1 MRRRVIV
8 YSGKMRFALLLFS
21 PLSRLVCRTKRAFYA
36 RGILRALKS
45 PIPVISVGNIAFGGS
60 GKTPLAVEIA
70 ADLLA
75 GGEKPALVSRGYK
88 GAWEKRG
95 GVLSDGREIRG
106 TWREGGDEPF
116 MAARQVP
123 GAGVFV
129 GKDRLAS
136 CRKAAELGFSCAVL
150 DDGFQ
155 HLRLARDVEI
165 VLVDPQEKQALRESP
180 ISLRRADFIL
190 VRKTEGSINKEKIA
204 ASFPA
209 AAVSEFWTE
218 ARGFASLNQDG
229 TLPRDAFRGR
239 RVLAFCGIARPRRF
253 FSLLEDCE
261 AKIAGMLSF
270 PDHYSYPEKA
280 IGRIADAARAAGAEA
295 VITTEKDAVKI
306 ILAGSPL
313 ESLRVFYLKIG
324 CGLEPGFREGLRA
337 AFKTAK
343 GSCGGRP

>member
-1 MRRRVIV
+1 
-8 YSGKMRFALLLFS
+8 MRFALLLFS
-21 PLSRLVCRTKRAFYA
+21 PLSRLACRTKRALYA
-36 RGILRALKS
+36 RGILRARKS

-75 GGEKPALVSRGYK
+75 RGENPALVSRGYR

-95 GVLSDGREIRG
+95 GTLSDGREIRG

-123 GAGVFV
+123 RAGVFV

-136 CRKAAELGFSCAVL
+136 CREAAGLGFSCAVL

-165 VLVDPQEKQALRESP
+165 VLVDPEEKRALREGP
-180 ISLRRADFIL
+180 ISLGQADFIL
-190 VRKTEGSINKEKIA
+190 VRKTEGSINKERIA

-218 ARGFASLNQDG
+218 VRGFASLNRDG
-229 TLPRDAFRGR
+229 TLPRDAFHGR
-239 RVLAFCGIARPRRF
+239 RVLAFCGIAGPRRF
-253 FSLLEDCE
+253 FSLLEDCG
-261 AKIAGMLSF
+261 AKLAGTLSF
-270 PDHYSYPEKA
+270 PDHYIYPKRA
-280 IGRIADAARAAGAEA
+280 LGRIADAARAAGAEA

-306 ILAGSPL
+306 VAAGSPL
-313 ESLRVFYLKIG
+313 ETLPVFYLRIG
-324 CGLEPGFREGLRA
+324 CGVEPGFREGLRA
-337 AFKTAK
+337 ALKTAK
-343 GSCGGRP
+343 GNRGGRP